1 MDIGTK
7 STGFLIDQL
16 ITTSMRCWY
25 AQEDIMNPEMTDS
38 ERLEAAIR
46 AQQQNSIRSQLI
58 KAIDERLGES
68 GITMGQDKTY
78 HTYQDKK

>member
-1 MDIGTK
+1 
-7 STGFLIDQL
+7 
-16 ITTSMRCWY
+16 MRCWY

-38 ERLEAAIR
+38 ERLEAAVR

-58 KAIDERLGES
+58 KAIDIRLGEV

-78 HTYQDKK
+78 HTYQDGEGK